1 MYNVSIEV
9 IKLALSDADVKTALI
24 TMYAIG
30 IICLVI
36 IFFLLDKIN
45 GQFFTKFSI
54 GLIAVILIMGVI
66 LINLFSLS

>member
-1 MYNVSIEV
+1 M

-54 GLIAVILIMGVI
+54 GLIAVILIMGII

>member
-1 MYNVSIEV
+1 M
-9 IKLALSDADVKTALI
+9 ALSDADVKTALI